1 MKTIKQPCSICFIK
15 IKCMKIYTRIRNYK
29 KKGWRNFEIE
39 SKELPG
45 KKNLID
51 RFFGTSTWEENEY
64 NGRQTWKTVPKFSM
78 KRQRVKIWIRK
89 KDMEID
95 QEF

>member
-1 MKTIKQPCSICFIK
+1 MMKTIKQPCSICFIK

-51 RFFGTSTWEENEY
+51 RFLEQAHG
-64 NGRQTWKTVPKFSM
+64 
-78 KRQRVKIWIRK
+78 KRMSILEDRPEKQFQNSAWRDK
-89 KDMEID
+89 E
-95 QEF
+95 